1 MYTLKTANS
10 GIMIKICLITLE
22 PNTSKWKQFSLDY
35 SQPISIF
42 NDCHVIDCE
51 REISQNKKALILLDT
66 DNMPEELITMYLK
79 QFNSS
84 YLVIIDPLHIWAS
97 LIIRNQNDF
106 QVNDYVQKIE
116 NAADLESCIE
126 RCRKSLEIDQTDMV
140 VGEYF
145 VVKDRGESTFI
156 NLNNITVLEGLG
168 AYTKVHSVNKQYIV
182 SKNLK
187 KLLEQLPKCFI
198 RTHRS
203 FAVHIKHINSLSG
216 NQVLLHNGETVKAS
230 KSGKKILISRFSI
243 A

>member
-1 MYTLKTANS
+1 
-10 GIMIKICLITLE
+10 MIKICLITLDS
-22 PNTSKWKQFSLDY
+22 NTSKWDQLSLDC
-35 SQPISIF
+35 SQSISII
-42 NDCHVIDCE
+42 NECHVIDCE
-51 REISQNKKALILLDT
+51 REISQHKKAMVLLDT
-66 DNMPEELITMYLK
+66 ESMSEELITMYLK
-79 QFNSS
+79 KFNSS
-84 YLVIIDPLHIWAS
+84 YIVIIDPLHIWAS

-116 NAADLESCIE
+116 SAIDLESCIE
-126 RCRKSLEIDQTDMV
+126 RCKKSLEIDQTDMV

-216 NQVLLHNGETVKAS
+216 NQVLLHNGESVKAS
-230 KSGKKILISRFSI
+230 KSGKKTLISRFSI

>member
-1 MYTLKTANS
+1 
-10 GIMIKICLITLE
+10 MIKICLITLE

-42 NDCHVIDCE
+42 SDCHVIDCE
-51 REISQNKKALILLDT
+51 REISQNKKALILLYT
-66 DNMPEELITMYLK
+66 ENMPEELITMYLK
-79 QFNSS
+79 KFNSS

-116 NAADLESCIE
+116 NASDLESCIE
-126 RCRKSLEIDQTDMV
+126 RCKKSLEIDQTDMV

>member
-1 MYTLKTANS
+1 
-10 GIMIKICLITLE
+10 MIKICLITLE
-22 PNTSKWKQFSLDY
+22 SNNTKWKQFSLVS
-35 SQPISIF
+35 SQSISIL
-42 NDCHVIDCE
+42 NECHVIDCE

>member
-1 MYTLKTANS
+1 
-10 GIMIKICLITLE
+10 MIKICLITLE
-22 PNTSKWKQFSLDY
+22 SNNTKWKQFSLVS
-35 SQPISIF
+35 SQSISIL
-42 NDCHVIDCE
+42 NECHVIDCE

-66 DNMPEELITMYLK
+66 ENMPEELITMYLK
-79 QFNSS
+79 KFNSS

>member
-1 MYTLKTANS
+1 
-10 GIMIKICLITLE
+10 MIKICLITLE

-35 SQPISIF
+35 SQHISIF

-66 DNMPEELITMYLK
+66 ENMPEELITMYLK
-79 QFNSS
+79 KFNSS

-116 NAADLESCIE
+116 NASDLESCIE
-126 RCRKSLEIDQTDMV
+126 RCKKSLEIDQTDMV

>member
-1 MYTLKTANS
+1 
-10 GIMIKICLITLE
+10 MIKIYLFTDE
-22 PNTSKWKQFSLDY
+22 KNSAKWKQFSNELN
-35 SQPISIF
+35 SEISIL
-42 NDCHVIDCE
+42 NQKNVIDCE
-51 REISQNKKALILLDT
+51 TYITQNKKALILLDT
-66 DNMPEELITMYLK
+66 ENMSEELVLMYLK
-79 QFNSS
+79 KFHAS
-84 YLVIIDPLHIWAS
+84 YIAIIDPTYSWAS
-97 LIIRNQNDF
+97 LIIRNQNEYH
-106 QVNDYVQKIE
+106 VNDYVQKIQNKTE
-116 NAADLESCIE
+116 FDSCIE
-126 RCRKSLEIDQTDMV
+126 RCTKSLEIDPTDMV

-156 NLNNITVLEGLG
+156 NLNNITILEGLG

-230 KSGKKILISRFSI
+230 KTGKKTLISRFSI

>member
-1 MYTLKTANS
+1 MKVIL
-10 GIMIKICLITLE
+10 ICHEI
-22 PNTSKWKQFSLDY
+22 NKKKWFDICKSLHFIIIVCD
-35 SQPISIF
+35 SQI
-42 NDCHVIDCE
+42 IDCE
-51 REISQNKKALILLDT
+51 IHSAANKKCLIFFDT
-66 DNMPEELITMYLK
+66 HGFDEKTVLVNLK
-79 QFNSS
+79 KYSTQH
-84 YLVIIDPLHIWAS
+84 LAVIDSQTNYAS
-97 LIIRNQNDF
+97 LIIRNSQEF
-106 QVNDYVQKIE
+106 QVNDYIQGIVETKHIEEAIQRYQKC
-116 NAADLESCIE
+116 LEDE
-126 RCRKSLEIDQTDMV
+126 PTDMV

-216 NQVLLHNGETVKAS
+216 NQVLLHNGESVKAS
-230 KSGKKILISRFSI
+230 KSGKKILISRFSV

>member
-1 MYTLKTANS
+1 
-10 GIMIKICLITLE
+10 MIKICLITLE

-42 NDCHVIDCE
+42 SDCHVIDCE

-66 DNMPEELITMYLK
+66 EKMPEELITMYLK
-79 QFNSS
+79 KFNSS

-116 NAADLESCIE
+116 NASDLESCIE
-126 RCRKSLEIDQTDMV
+126 RCKKSLEIDQTDMV

>member
-1 MYTLKTANS
+1 
-10 GIMIKICLITLE
+10 MIKICLITLE
-22 PNTSKWKQFSLDY
+22 SNNTKWKQFSLVS
-35 SQPISIF
+35 SQSISIL
-42 NDCHVIDCE
+42 NECHVIDCE
-51 REISQNKKALILLDT
+51 REILQNKKSLILLDT

-79 QFNSS
+79 KFNSS
-84 YLVIIDPLHIWAS
+84 YLVIIDQLHIWAS

>member
-1 MYTLKTANS
+1 
-10 GIMIKICLITLE
+10 MIKICLITLE
-22 PNTSKWKQFSLDY
+22 SNNTKWKQFSLVS
-35 SQPISIF
+35 SQSISIL
-42 NDCHVIDCE
+42 NECHVIDCE

-116 NAADLESCIE
+116 NASDLESCIE
-126 RCRKSLEIDQTDMV
+126 RCKKSLEIDQTDMV

>member
-1 MYTLKTANS
+1 
-10 GIMIKICLITLE
+10 MIKICLITLE
-22 PNTSKWKQFSLDY
+22 SNNTKWKQFSLVS
-35 SQPISIF
+35 SQSISIL
-42 NDCHVIDCE
+42 NECHVIDCE

-79 QFNSS
+79 KFNSS

>member
-1 MYTLKTANS
+1 
-10 GIMIKICLITLE
+10 MIKICLITLE

>member
-1 MYTLKTANS
+1 
-10 GIMIKICLITLE
+10 MIKICLITLE

-51 REISQNKKALILLDT
+51 RGISQNKKALILLDT

-79 QFNSS
+79 KFNSS

>member
-1 MYTLKTANS
+1 MKAHLFCHRKNTVKW
-10 GIMIKICLITLE
+10 MDICNNLNFALSITFDS
-22 PNTSKWKQFSLDY
+22 N
-35 SQPISIF
+35 
-42 NDCHVIDCE
+42 VIDCE
-51 REISQNKKALILLDT
+51 INSTPNKKSLILFDT
-66 DNMPEELITMYLK
+66 SEFEHDAVLTTLK
-79 QFNSS
+79 KYSS
-84 YLVIIDPLHIWAS
+84 QHLAVIDCDTVYAS
-97 LIIRNQNDF
+97 LIIRNSQEF
-106 QVNDYVQKIE
+106 QVNDYIQGPTETKKIE
-116 NAADLESCIE
+116 EAVLRYHKALENESV
-126 RCRKSLEIDQTDMV
+126 DMV

-230 KSGKKILISRFSI
+230 KSGKKILISRFSM

>member
-1 MYTLKTANS
+1 
-10 GIMIKICLITLE
+10 MIKICLITLE
-22 PNTSKWKQFSLDY
+22 SNTTKWKQFSLVS
-35 SQPISIF
+35 SQSISIL
-42 NDCHVIDCE
+42 NECHVIDCE

-79 QFNSS
+79 KFNSS
-84 YLVIIDPLHIWAS
+84 YMVIIDPLHIWAS

>member
-1 MYTLKTANS
+1 
-10 GIMIKICLITLE
+10 MIKICLITLE

-42 NDCHVIDCE
+42 SDCHVIDCE
-51 REISQNKKALILLDT
+51 REISQNKQALILLDT
-66 DNMPEELITMYLK
+66 ENMPEELITMYLK
-79 QFNSS
+79 KFNSS

-116 NAADLESCIE
+116 NASDLESCIE
-126 RCRKSLEIDQTDMV
+126 RCKKSLKIDQTDMV

>member
-1 MYTLKTANS
+1 
-10 GIMIKICLITLE
+10 MIKICLITLE
-22 PNTSKWKQFSLDY
+22 SNTTKWKQFSLVS
-35 SQPISIF
+35 SQSISIL
-42 NDCHVIDCE
+42 NECHVIDCE

-79 QFNSS
+79 KFNSS

>member
-1 MYTLKTANS
+1 M
-10 GIMIKICLITLE
+10 
-22 PNTSKWKQFSLDY
+22 
-35 SQPISIF
+35 
-42 NDCHVIDCE
+42 
-51 REISQNKKALILLDT
+51 
-66 DNMPEELITMYLK
+66 
-79 QFNSS
+79 
-84 YLVIIDPLHIWAS
+84 VIIDPLHIWAS
-97 LIIRNQNDF
+97 LIIRNQSEF

-116 NAADLESCIE
+116 SAVDLESCIN
-126 RCRKSLEIDQTDMV
+126 RCKKSLEIDQTDMV

>member
-1 MYTLKTANS
+1 
-10 GIMIKICLITLE
+10 MIKICLITLE
-22 PNTSKWKQFSLDY
+22 SNTTKWKQFSLVS
-35 SQPISIF
+35 SQSISIL
-42 NDCHVIDCE
+42 NECHVIDCE

-79 QFNSS
+79 KFNSS

-106 QVNDYVQKIE
+106 QVNDYMQKIE

>member
-1 MYTLKTANS
+1 
-10 GIMIKICLITLE
+10 MIKICLITLE
-22 PNTSKWKQFSLDY
+22 SNNTKWKQFSLVS
-35 SQPISIF
+35 SQSISIL
-42 NDCHVIDCE
+42 NECHVIDCE

-66 DNMPEELITMYLK
+66 ENMPEELITMYLK
-79 QFNSS
+79 KFNSS

-116 NAADLESCIE
+116 NASDLESCIN
-126 RCRKSLEIDQTDMV
+126 RCKKSLEIDQTDMV

>member
-1 MYTLKTANS
+1 
-10 GIMIKICLITLE
+10 MIKICLITLE
-22 PNTSKWKQFSLDY
+22 SNTTKWKQFSLVS
-35 SQPISIF
+35 SQSISIL
-42 NDCHVIDCE
+42 NECHVIDCE

-79 QFNSS
+79 KFNSS

-116 NAADLESCIE
+116 NASDLESCIE
-126 RCRKSLEIDQTDMV
+126 RCKKSLEIDQTDMV

>member
-1 MYTLKTANS
+1 
-10 GIMIKICLITLE
+10 MIKICLITLE

-66 DNMPEELITMYLK
+66 ENMPEELITMYLK
-79 QFNSS
+79 KFNSS

>member
-1 MYTLKTANS
+1 
-10 GIMIKICLITLE
+10 MIKICLITLE

-79 QFNSS
+79 KFNSS